1 MAEEKD
7 IKKEEVRET
16 EKVVEKVVE
25 KPVTA
30 EDTGIDKEAI
40 EEILRGQG
48 ETSEKLK
55 TMEKDIG
62 DAKGAQEKLS
72 QLSQILTGD
81 TEEAKKE
88 KIFREF
94 AEDPEA
100 MLKKYAG
107 GKNETELAEIRGTL
121 EKIKFEKADQSA
133 MSRLSS
139 GDPDYEVVMKNIGD
153 MTTEEERKKYQGD
166 EGRLEILYGLTK
178 SRMAGKIAES
188 KVSAE
193 EAKTDAINES
203 NKSAV
208 SEKPGGKEV
217 EEPTER
223 DKRDEEIAKARESWD
238 SDKVSKLA
246 TERLLEDSDF
256 LKKWELDE

>member
-1 MAEEKD
+1 MAEEKE
-7 IKKEEVRET
+7 IKKEEVKEP

-62 DAKGAQEKLS
+62 DAKGAQEKID
-72 QLSQILTGD
+72 QMSQILTGE
-81 TEEAKKE
+81 TKEAKAD

-100 MLKKYAG
+100 TLAKYG
-107 GKNETELAEIRGTL
+107 EGKSKAELAEIKGIL
-121 EKIKFEKADQSA
+121 EGIKFEKADSTA
-133 MSRLSS
+133 MRVLSTT
-139 GDPDYEVVMKNIGD
+139 DPEYEVITKNIGD
-153 MTTEEERKKYQGD
+153 MTTVEERKKYEGD
-166 EGRLEILYGLTK
+166 ENRFEILYGLTK

-188 KVSAE
+188 KVTAE
-193 EAKTDAINES
+193 EGKTNAINEF
-203 NKSAV
+203 NKSAI
-208 SEKPGGKEV
+208 SEKPGGKEM

-223 DKRDEEIAKARESWD
+223 DKRDKEIADARESWD
-238 SDKVSKLA
+238 SEKVSELA
-246 TERLLEDSDF
+246 TKRWLEDGDV
-256 LKKWELDE
+256 LKNWDLDK